1 MMPTAGSSNQLSNA
15 ENPKMSIPA
24 SEYQALLEVSESI
37 TLHSDL
43 PALFHDL
50 FKRLPRLVSFDSL
63 SLILH
68 NPERNTMRV
77 HIVEMEERAQVDVV
91 ERVVAESPSGFVWET
106 QQPLVVADT
115 EQENRFNEAMS
126 SFRSAGIK
134 SFCIL
139 PLTTAHRRLGSL
151 AFGNK
156 RYDAYGKADL
166 EFFRLVARQVAV
178 AVDNALS
185 QSEAQRYQAE
195 LAQERNRLRLL
206 LELNN
211 NVISNLELRPL
222 LRAIS
227 NGVRGARH
235 CDYTSVTI
243 PEPGGQLVRVYAR
256 NFSDVERSPQ
266 EEIVLLAKNSLSAEV
281 MQTGEPLLLDRTALA
296 RSESPNKQLLEIGLR
311 SVCFLPLIS
320 RQRVVGTLNIGST
333 QDNAFDESDL
343 DFLKQ
348 VAAQIA
354 LAIDNA
360 LSYSQVDEARQH
372 LVKERLYLNEEIQS
386 THNFEEI
393 IGESAP
399 LKAVLENVKTVGP
412 TDSTVLVLGETG
424 TGKELIA
431 RAIHSISSRSERTFV
446 KINCAAIPLGLL
458 ESELFGHEKGAFT
471 GAISQKIGRF
481 ELAHE
486 GTLFLDEIGD
496 IPLELQPKLL
506 RVLQEQEFERL
517 GSTKTVAVDVR
528 LIAATSQDLPAMVAD
543 RSFRNDLYYRLN
555 VFPITLPPLRDRAG
569 DVALLVRYFVDK
581 YARQMNKHI
590 DTISPETMEALTRYH
605 WPGNAREL
613 QNFIERAVIL
623 TRGRTLTPPLAELNQ
638 GIEVSSSRLRTL
650 AEGERDHI
658 LRALVEANWVLG
670 GPGGAAERLGLKRTT
685 LFYKMRRLGITR
697 PGG

>member
-1 MMPTAGSSNQLSNA
+1 
-15 ENPKMSIPA
+15 MSIPA

-37 TLHSDL
+37 TLHRDL
-43 PALFHDL
+43 PGLFHDL
-50 FKRLPRLVSFDSL
+50 FQRLPRLVSFDSL

-77 HIVEMEERAQVDVV
+77 HIVEMEGRAQMDVV
-91 ERVVAESPSGFVWET
+91 ERLIEDSPSGFVWET

-115 EQENRFNEAMS
+115 GQQVRFPEAMA
-126 SFRSAGIK
+126 SFRASGIK

-139 PLTTAHRRLGSL
+139 PLTTAHRRLGSI

-156 RYDAYGKADL
+156 NDDAYGRADL
-166 EFFRLVARQVAV
+166 EFFRLIARQVAV

-185 QSEAQRYQAE
+185 QSENQRYQQE

-206 LELNN
+206 LTLNN
-211 NVISNLELRPL
+211 NVISNLELRAL

-227 NGVRGARH
+227 NGVRGVMH

-243 PEPGGQLVRVYAR
+243 PEPGRNEVRVYAR
-256 NFSDVERSPQ
+256 NFSDVERSQ
-266 EEIVLLAKNSLSAEV
+266 REEIVILAKNSISAEV
-281 MQTGEPLLLDRTALA
+281 MRGGEPLLLDHAALS
-296 RSESPNKQLLEIGLR
+296 RFESPNNQLRAVGLQ

-320 RQRVVGTLNIGST
+320 RNKRIVGTLNVGSM
-333 QDNAFDESDL
+333 QENAFDESDL
-343 DFLKQ
+343 EFLKQ

-354 LAIDNA
+354 IAIDNA
-360 LSYSQVDEARQH
+360 LSYSQVDEARQQ
-372 LVKERLYLNEEIQS
+372 LAEERMYLTEEIQS
-386 THNFEEI
+386 EYNFEEI
-393 IGESAP
+393 VGDSIA
-399 LKAVLENVKTVGP
+399 LRAVLDHVKTVGP
-412 TDSTVLVLGETG
+412 TDSTVLILGETG

-431 RAIHSISSRSERTFV
+431 RAIHSISSRRERTFV
-446 KINCAAIPLGLL
+446 KVNCAAIPLGLL

-517 GSTKTVAVDVR
+517 GSTRTIRVKLR
-528 LIAATSQDLPAMVAD
+528 MIAATSQDLPAMVAD
-543 RSFRNDLYYRLN
+543 RSFRSDLYYRLN
-555 VFPITLPPLRDRAG
+555 VFPITLPPLREREG
-569 DVALLVRYFVDK
+569 DVPLLARYFVDK
-581 YARQMNKHI
+581 YARQMNKRI
-590 DTISPETMEALTRYH
+590 DTVAPETMEMLTQYH
-605 WPGNAREL
+605 WPGNLREL

-623 TRGRTLTPPLAELNQ
+623 TRGRTLTPPLSELQ
-638 GIEVSSSRLRTL
+638 HRAGPPVSRLGTL
-650 AEGERDHI
+650 AEGEREHI
-658 LRALVEANWVLG
+658 MKALAEANWVLG

-697 PGG
+697 PTGRGN

>member
-1 MMPTAGSSNQLSNA
+1 MSTA
-15 ENPKMSIPA
+15 A

-37 TLHSDL
+37 TLHRDL
-43 PALFHDL
+43 AGLFHDL
-50 FKRLPRLVSFDSL
+50 SQRLPSVVNFDSL
-63 SLILH
+63 SLVLH

-77 HIVEMEERAQVDVV
+77 HIIEMEGRAQFDVV
-91 ERVVAESPSGFVWET
+91 ERLVADSPSGHVWKT
-106 QQPLVVADT
+106 QQPLVVADSSA
-115 EQENRFNEAMS
+115 ENRFPDAMAAA
-126 SFRSAGIK
+126 RDRGIR

-139 PLTTAHRRLGSL
+139 PLTTAHHRLGTM
-151 AFGNK
+151 AFGN
-156 RYDAYGKADL
+156 REHDAYGKADL
-166 EFFRLVARQVAV
+166 KFFSLVARQVAV

-185 QSEAQRYQAE
+185 QSENQRYQQE

-206 LELNN
+206 LNLNN
-211 NVISNLELRPL
+211 SLISNLELRPL

-227 NGVRGARH
+227 NGVRGVMH
-235 CDYTSVTI
+235 CDYASVTI
-243 PEPGGQLVRVYAR
+243 PEPGGQRVRVYAR
-256 NFSDVERSPQ
+256 NFSDVEKSQQ

-281 MQTGEPLLLDRTALA
+281 MRTGKPLLLDAAGLDQY
-296 RSESPNKQLLEIGLR
+296 EPNNQLLSYGLQ
-311 SVCFLPLIS
+311 SVCFLPLAS
-320 RQRVVGTLNIGST
+320 RNRIVGTLNIGSL
-333 QDNAFDESDL
+333 QEKAFDEADL
-343 DFLKQ
+343 NFLQQ

-354 LAIDNA
+354 LATDNA
-360 LSYSQVDEARQH
+360 LNYSQVDEARQH
-372 LVKERLYLNEEIQS
+372 LADERIYLNEEIQS
-386 THNFEEI
+386 EYNFEEI

-399 LKAVLENVKTVGP
+399 LQAVLDHVKTVAP

-431 RAIHSISSRSERTFV
+431 RAIHGISSRRDRTFV
-446 KINCAAIPLGLL
+446 KVNCAAIPLGLL

-517 GSTKTVAVDVR
+517 GSTRTIRVSVR
-528 LIAATSQDLPAMVAD
+528 LIAATSQDLPAMVESRTF
-543 RSFRNDLYYRLN
+543 RSDLYYRLN
-555 VFPITLPPLRDRAG
+555 VFPITLPPLRERSG
-569 DVALLVRYFVDK
+569 DIPLLVRYFVDK
-581 YARQMNKHI
+581 YARQMNKRI
-590 DTISPETMEALTRYH
+590 DTITAETMETLTQYH

-623 TRGRTLTPPLAELNQ
+623 TRSRTLTPPLAELQ
-638 GIEVSSSRLRTL
+638 RRIDVPSGRIGTL
-650 AEGERDHI
+650 LEGEREHI
-658 LRALVEANWVLG
+658 LRALTEANWVLG

-697 PGG
+697 PGDRG

>member
-1 MMPTAGSSNQLSNA
+1 
-15 ENPKMSIPA
+15 MSIPA

-37 TLHSDL
+37 TLHRDL
-43 PALFHDL
+43 PGLFHDL
-50 FKRLPRLVSFDSL
+50 FQRLPRLVSFDSL

-77 HIVEMEERAQVDVV
+77 HIVETEGRAQMDVV
-91 ERVVAESPSGFVWET
+91 ERLIEASPSGFVWET

-115 EQENRFNEAMS
+115 EQETRFPEAMA
-126 SFRSAGIK
+126 SFRASGIK

-139 PLTTAHRRLGSL
+139 PLTTAHRRLGSI

-156 RYDAYGKADL
+156 NDDAYGKADL

-185 QSEAQRYQAE
+185 QSENQRYQQE

-206 LELNN
+206 LTLNN
-211 NVISNLELRPL
+211 NVISNLELRAL

-227 NGVRGARH
+227 NGVRGVMH
-235 CDYTSVTI
+235 CDYTSVAI
-243 PEPGGQLVRVYAR
+243 PEPGRNEVRVYAR
-256 NFSDVERSPQ
+256 NFSDAERSQQ
-266 EEIVLLAKNSLSAEV
+266 EEIVILAKNSISAEV
-281 MQTGEPLLLDRTALA
+281 MRGGEPRLLDHAALS
-296 RSESPNKQLLEIGLR
+296 RFESPNNQLLDVGLQ
-311 SVCFLPLIS
+311 SVCFLPLVS
-320 RQRVVGTLNIGST
+320 RNNRIVGTLNVGSM
-333 QDNAFDESDL
+333 QENAFDESDL
-343 DFLKQ
+343 EFLNQ

-354 LAIDNA
+354 IAIDNA
-360 LSYSQVDEARQH
+360 LSYSRVDEARQQ
-372 LVKERLYLNEEIQS
+372 LAEERMYLTEEIQS
-386 THNFEEI
+386 EYNFEEI
-393 IGESAP
+393 IGDSTA
-399 LKAVLENVKTVGP
+399 LRTVLDYAKTVGP
-412 TDSTVLVLGETG
+412 TDSTVLILGETG

-431 RAIHSISSRSERTFV
+431 RAIHNISSRRERTFV
-446 KINCAAIPLGLL
+446 KVNCAAIPLGLL

-517 GSTKTVAVDVR
+517 GSTRTIRVNVR

-543 RSFRNDLYYRLN
+543 RSFRSDLYYRLN
-555 VFPITLPPLRDRAG
+555 VFPITLPPLREREG

-581 YARQMNKHI
+581 FARRMNKPI
-590 DTISPETMEALTRYH
+590 DTVAPETMETLTQYH
-605 WPGNAREL
+605 WPGNLREL
-613 QNFIERAVIL
+613 QNFVERAVIL
-623 TRGRTLTPPLAELNQ
+623 TRGRTLTPPLSELQ
-638 GIEVSSSRLRTL
+638 HRFGPPVSRLGTL

-658 LRALVEANWVLG
+658 MKALAEANWVLG

-685 LFYKMRRLGITR
+685 LFYKMRRLGISR
-697 PGG
+697 PTGRGN

>member
-1 MMPTAGSSNQLSNA
+1 
-15 ENPKMSIPA
+15 MSITA
-24 SEYQALLEVSESI
+24 AEYQALLEVSESI
-37 TLHSDL
+37 TLHRDL
-43 PALFHDL
+43 PGLFHDL
-50 FKRLPRLVSFDSL
+50 FKRLPRVVSFDSL

-77 HIVEMEERAQVDVV
+77 HIVEMEGRAQMDVV
-91 ERVVAESPSGFVWET
+91 ERLVAASPSGFVWET
-106 QQPLVVADT
+106 QQPLVIADT
-115 EQENRFNEAMS
+115 DQENRFPEAMES
-126 SFRSAGIK
+126 SRANGIK
-134 SFCIL
+134 SYCIL
-139 PLTTAHRRLGSL
+139 PLTTAHRQLGSI

-156 RYDAYGKADL
+156 RHDAYGWADL
-166 EFFRLVARQVAV
+166 EFFGLVARQVAV
-178 AVDNALS
+178 AVDNAIS
-185 QSEAQRYQAE
+185 QSENQQYQQE

-206 LELNN
+206 LNLNN
-211 NVISNLELRPL
+211 SLISKLELRQL
-222 LRAIS
+222 LREIS
-227 NGVRGARH
+227 NAVRGVMH

-243 PEPGGQLVRVYAR
+243 PEPGRNRVRVYAR
-256 NFSDVERSPQ
+256 NFSEVERSQ
-266 EEIVLLAKNSLSAEV
+266 EEIVLPTKNSLSAEV
-281 MQTGEPLLLDRTALA
+281 MQTGESLLLDHAALS
-296 RSESPNKQLLEIGLR
+296 RSESPTNPLFAIGLR
-311 SVCFLPLIS
+311 SVCFLPLTS
-320 RQRVVGTLNIGST
+320 RKRVVGTLNVGSM
-333 QDNAFDESDL
+333 QENAFDESDL

-360 LSYSQVDEARQH
+360 LSYSQVDEARQQ
-372 LVKERLYLNEEIQS
+372 LVEERLYLNEEIQS
-386 THNFEEI
+386 AHNFEEI
-393 IGESAP
+393 IGESTP
-399 LKAVLENVKTVGP
+399 LRAVLEHVKTVGP

-431 RAIHSISSRSERTFV
+431 RAIHYISSRKERTFV
-446 KINCAAIPLGLL
+446 KVNCAAIPLGLL

-517 GSTKTVAVDVR
+517 GGTRTIRINVR
-528 LIAATSQDLPAMVAD
+528 LIAATSQDLPAMVAN
-543 RSFRNDLYYRLN
+543 RSFRSDLYYRLN
-555 VFPITLPPLRDRAG
+555 VFPITLPPLRDRDG

-581 YARQMNKHI
+581 YARQMNKRI
-590 DTISPETMEALTRYH
+590 DNISSETMAALTRYH

-623 TRGRTLTPPLAELNQ
+623 TRGRTLMPPLSELQ
-638 GIEVSSSRLRTL
+638 QRLDKSTPRVGTL

-658 LRALVEANWVLG
+658 LKALDEADWVLG

-685 LFYKMRRLGITR
+685 LFYKMRRLGISR
-697 PGG
+697 PSTKNARS

>member
-1 MMPTAGSSNQLSNA
+1 
-15 ENPKMSIPA
+15 MSIPA

-43 PALFHDL
+43 QALFHDL
-50 FKRLPRLVSFDSL
+50 FLRLPRLVNFDSL
-63 SLILH
+63 SLVLH

-77 HIVEMEERAQVDVV
+77 HIVEMEGHREVDVV
-91 ERVVAESPSGFVWET
+91 ERDVEASPSGFVWET
-106 QQPLVVADT
+106 QQPLVIADT
-115 EQENRFNEAMS
+115 STENRFPDAMAS
-126 SFRSAGIK
+126 TRTNGLR

-139 PLTTAHRRLGSL
+139 PLTTAHRRVGSV

-156 RYDAYGKADL
+156 RLDAYGKADL
-166 EFFRLVARQVAV
+166 EFLGLIARQVAV
-178 AVDNALS
+178 AVDNTIS
-185 QSEAQRYQAE
+185 QSENQQYQQK

-206 LELNN
+206 LNLNN
-211 NVISNLELRPL
+211 SLISNLELRPL

-227 NGVRGARH
+227 YGIRSVMH

-243 PEPGGQLVRVYAR
+243 PEPGRKQVRVYAR
-256 NFSDVERSPQ
+256 NFAAVDGSQQ
-266 EEIVLLAKNSLSAEV
+266 EEIVLAAKNSLSAEV
-281 MQTGEPLLLDRTALA
+281 METGEPLLLDHAALA
-296 RSESPNKQLLEIGLR
+296 RSESPNNQLLAIGLQ
-311 SVCFLPLIS
+311 SVCFLPLVN
-320 RQRVVGTLNIGST
+320 RKRMVGTLNVGSL
-333 QDNAFDESDL
+333 QENAFDDADL

-372 LVKERLYLNEEIQS
+372 LAEERLYLNEEIQS

-393 IGESAP
+393 IGESAS
-399 LKAVLENVKTVGP
+399 LKAVLDHVKTVGP

-431 RAIHSISSRSERTFV
+431 RAIHGISTRRERTFV
-446 KINCAAIPLGLL
+446 KVNCSAIPLGLL

-471 GAISQKIGRF
+471 GAISQKVGRF

-517 GSTKTVAVDVR
+517 GGTKTIRVNVR
-528 LIAATSQDLPAMVAD
+528 LIAATSHDLPAMVAD
-543 RSFRNDLYYRLN
+543 RSFRSDLYYRLN

-569 DVALLVRYFVDK
+569 DVELLVRYFVDK
-581 YARQMNKHI
+581 YARQMNKRI

-613 QNFIERAVIL
+613 QNFMERAVIL
-623 TRGRTLTPPLAELNQ
+623 TRGRTLTAPLAELQ
-638 GIEVSSSRLRTL
+638 QRTETSPSRLGTL

-658 LRALVEANWVLG
+658 LRALDEANWVLG

-697 PGG
+697 PGIKR

>member
-1 MMPTAGSSNQLSNA
+1 
-15 ENPKMSIPA
+15 MSIPA

-50 FKRLPRLVSFDSL
+50 FQRLPRLVSFDSL

-77 HIVEMEERAQVDVV
+77 HIVEMEGSARVDVV
-91 ERVVAESPSGFVWET
+91 ERMVADSPSGFAWET

-115 EQENRFNEAMS
+115 GQDERFPEAMA

-156 RYDAYGKADL
+156 RHDAYGKADL

-185 QSEAQRYQAE
+185 QSETQRYQQE

-227 NGVRGARH
+227 NGVRGVRH

-243 PEPGGQLVRVYAR
+243 PEPGGQQVRVYAR
-256 NFSDVERSPQ
+256 NFSEVERSQ
-266 EEIVLLAKNSLSAEV
+266 QEIVLQAKNSLSAEV
-281 MQTGEPLLLDRTALA
+281 MQTGEPLLLDRAGLA
-296 RSESPNKQLLEIGLR
+296 RSESPNNQLLEIGLR

-320 RQRVVGTLNIGST
+320 CRRVVGTLNIGST
-333 QDNAFDESDL
+333 QDDAFDESDL

-348 VAAQIA
+348 AAAQIA

-372 LVKERLYLNEEIQS
+372 LAVERVYLNEEIQS

-446 KINCAAIPLGLL
+446 KVNCAAIPLGLL

-481 ELAHE
+481 ELSHE

-517 GSTKTVAVDVR
+517 GSTRTIRIHVR
-528 LIAATSQDLPAMVAD
+528 LIAATSQDLPAMVAN
-543 RSFRNDLYYRLN
+543 RSFRSDLYYRLN
-555 VFPITLPPLRDRAG
+555 VFPVTLPPLRERAG

-581 YARQMNKHI
+581 YARQMNKPI

-623 TRGRTLTPPLAELNQ
+623 TRGRTLTPPLGELNQ
-638 GIEVSSSRLRTL
+638 RIESSGARLGTL

>member
-1 MMPTAGSSNQLSNA
+1 
-15 ENPKMSIPA
+15 MSIPA

-37 TLHSDL
+37 TLHRDL

-50 FKRLPRLVSFDSL
+50 FRRLPRVVSFDSL

-77 HIVEMEERAQVDVV
+77 HIVEMEGRAQVDVV
-91 ERVVAESPSGFVWET
+91 ERLVEASPSGHVWET
-106 QQPLVVADT
+106 QQPLVIADT
-115 EQENRFNEAMS
+115 GHETRFPEAMAS
-126 SFRSAGIK
+126 ARSAGIK

-139 PLTTAHRRLGSL
+139 PLTTAHRRIGSI

-156 RYDAYGKADL
+156 RFDAYGWADL
-166 EFFRLVARQVAV
+166 EFFGLVARQVAV

-185 QSEAQRYQAE
+185 QSETQRYQQA

-206 LELNN
+206 LNLNN

-227 NGVRGARH
+227 NSVRGVMH

-243 PEPGGQLVRVYAR
+243 PEPGGRQLRVYAR
-256 NFSDVERSPQ
+256 NFSDVERSQ
-266 EEIVLLAKNSLSAEV
+266 EEIVLQTKDSFSAEV
-281 MQTGEPLLLDRTALA
+281 VQSGEALLLDRAALA
-296 RSESPNKQLLEIGLR
+296 RFESPNNQLLAIGLG
-311 SVCFLPLIS
+311 SVCFLPLVS
-320 RQRVVGTLNIGST
+320 RKRIVGTLNIGSM
-333 QDNAFDESDL
+333 QENAFDESDL

-372 LVKERLYLNEEIQS
+372 LAEERLYLKEEIQS
-386 THNFEEI
+386 TYNFEEI

-399 LKAVLENVKTVGP
+399 LKAVLDHVKTVGP

-431 RAIHSISSRSERTFV
+431 RAIHGISTRRERTFV
-446 KINCAAIPLGLL
+446 KVNCAAIPLGLL

-517 GSTKTVAVDVR
+517 GGTKTIRVNVR
-528 LIAATSQDLPAMVAD
+528 LIAATSQDLPAMVET
-543 RSFRNDLYYRLN
+543 RSFRSDLYYRLN

-569 DVALLVRYFVDK
+569 DIPLLVRYFVDK

-590 DTISPETMEALTRYH
+590 DNIPPETMEALTRYH

-623 TRGRTLTPPLAELNQ
+623 TRGRSLTPPLSELQQRINAP
-638 GIEVSSSRLRTL
+638 GSRLGTL

-658 LRALVEANWVLG
+658 LKALAEANWVLG

-697 PGG
+697 PRESR